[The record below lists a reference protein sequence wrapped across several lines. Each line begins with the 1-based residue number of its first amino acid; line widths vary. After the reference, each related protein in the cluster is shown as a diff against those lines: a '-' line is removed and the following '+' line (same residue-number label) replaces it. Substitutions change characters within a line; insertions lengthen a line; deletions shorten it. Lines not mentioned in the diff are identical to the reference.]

1 MHGANTQ
8 RYGPIE
14 VHEDFRPRPV
24 LVLDVCGVLLA
35 EPMAPLFRVV
45 SQDAGKSSDQV
56 EAIFCHYFRD
66 ALWSG
71 RLDESAFWPAF
82 AAACGLGQPSPA
94 WRSVLRSAMT
104 PLPAVSRLRNWSRGA
119 QIRLLSNHRHEW
131 LVPALQAAG
140 LHRLTH
146 RIFIS
151 SQTGAVKPNPSAY
164 VQVLE
169 QASPGDCLLYVD
181 DKEVNVEAFK
191 SLGVDG
197 IQADTSGSWTA
208 AVDGWLAAPTW
219 RTW

>member
-1 MHGANTQ
+1 MHGANIQ
-8 RYGPIE
+8 RYGPMM

-45 SQDAGKSSDQV
+45 AEEAKTSSDRV
-56 EAIFCHYFRD
+56 EAIFRHYFRD

-71 RLDESAFWPAF
+71 LLDESTFWPAF

-94 WRSVLRSAMT
+94 WRSVLRSTMT
-104 PLPAVSRLRNWSRGA
+104 PLPAVSRLPNWSTGA
-119 QIRLLSNHRHEW
+119 HIWLLSNHRHEW

-140 LHRLTH
+140 LHRQSH

-169 QASPGDCLLYVD
+169 QASPGDKLLYVD
-181 DKEVNVEAFK
+181 DKEVNVEAFRR
-191 SLGVDG
+191 LGVDG
-197 IQADTSGSWTA
+197 VQADTSGSWTA
-208 AVDGWLAAPTW
+208 AVDGWLAASTR